1 MASSIILREHG
12 DPDTQINTELP
23 SDASPAPP
31 VSAAGRGP
39 TVIQR
44 SPTEED
50 EALYKSSQYGGERD
64 MD

>member
-31 VSAAGRGP
+31 ARAAGSGP

-44 SPTEED
+44 RPIEQD
-50 EALYKSSQYGGERD
+50 EALYKLSQYGGERD